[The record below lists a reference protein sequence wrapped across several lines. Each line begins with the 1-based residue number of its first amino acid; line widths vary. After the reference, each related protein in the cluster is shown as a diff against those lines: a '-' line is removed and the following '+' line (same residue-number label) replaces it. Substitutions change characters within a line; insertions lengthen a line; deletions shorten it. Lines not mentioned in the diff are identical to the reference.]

1 MSEKNNKNILYCSF
15 CGKSQHEV
23 RKLIAGPTV
32 FICDEC
38 VELCMDIIKEEN
50 KSSFVK
56 HQDGVPSPKEIC
68 EVLNDYVIGQKFA
81 KEILSVAVHNH
92 YKRLNHET
100 KSNKDIELSKS
111 NIFFNMYSKFKHFL
125 NENTKKQSKK
135 NIEYHYDLGNSF
147 YDKWLDQSMTY
158 SSAYFD
164 KDNQNLYDAQISK
177 YYQIA
182 KSLNLNENS
191 KVLEIGCGWGG
202 FSTYIA
208 KNFKSKIDAIT
219 ISKEQFEYASNK
231 IQQEGLGEK
240 VSIKYSDYRDVEN
253 KYSNIAS
260 IEMFEAVGKKYWE
273 KYFSILKKSLA
284 DSGKAVLQIITIDD
298 QRAINYHRQPDFIQQ
313 YIFPGGMLPT
323 KKNLEDINYKVGL
336 EFKEI
341 KSFGLSYAK
350 TLNLWNQQFQNSW
363 EELVQLGF
371 NVRFKRMWEYYLSYC
386 ETGFLSKSTDVSHF
400 LINR

>member
-1 MSEKNNKNILYCSF
+1 MNYVNDKFQQSFEIVAEKFLSKIRFGELIVTFPSGSTKSF
-15 CGKSQHEV
+15 KGTNGDEIADLKLHNY
-23 RKLIAGPTV
+23 KLISKIFKRKSIGFA
-32 FICDEC
+32 ESY
-38 VELCMDIIKEEN
+38 MDGDFSTSNLTKLLLISYKNE
-50 KSSFVK
+50 KYF
-56 HQDGVPSPKEIC
+56 
-68 EVLNDYVIGQKFA
+68 L
-81 KEILSVAVHNH
+81 HNF
-92 YKRLNHET
+92 
-100 KSNKDIELSKS
+100 KSNF
-111 NIFFNMYSKFKHFL
+111 FFNIYSKFKHFL

-164 KDNQNLYDAQISK
+164 KNNQNLYDAQISK
-177 YYQIA
+177 YHQIA

-202 FSTYIA
+202 FSSYVA

-231 IQQEGLGEK
+231 IQQEGLVEK

-273 KYFSILKKSLA
+273 KYFSIVKKSLG

>member
-1 MSEKNNKNILYCSF
+1 MNYVNDKFQQSFEIVAEKFLSKIRF
-15 CGKSQHEV
+15 GE
-23 RKLIAGPTV
+23 LIVTFP
-32 FICDEC
+32 
-38 VELCMDIIKEEN
+38 
-50 KSSFVK
+50 S
-56 HQDGVPSPKEIC
+56 GV
-68 EVLNDYVIGQKFA
+68 
-81 KEILSVAVHNH
+81 
-92 YKRLNHET
+92 T
-100 KSNKDIELSKS
+100 KSFKGTNGDEIADLKLHNYKFFSKIFKRKSIGFAESYMDGDFSTSDLTKLLLISYKNEKYFLHNLKS
-111 NIFFNMYSKFKHFL
+111 NIFFNIYSKFKHFL

-177 YYQIA
+177 YHQIA

-202 FSTYIA
+202 FSSYIA

-219 ISKEQFEYASNK
+219 ISKEQFEYASSK

-240 VSIKYSDYRDVEN
+240 VSIKYSDYRDVDN

-273 KYFSILKKSLA
+273 KYFSIVKKSLG

-323 KKNLEDINYKVGL
+323 KKNLKEINYKVGL

>member
-1 MSEKNNKNILYCSF
+1 MNYVNDKFQQSFEIVAEKFLSKIRFGELIVTFPSGVTKSF
-15 CGKSQHEV
+15 KGTNGDEIADL
-23 RKLIAGPTV
+23 KLHNYK
-32 FICDEC
+32 FISK
-38 VELCMDIIKEEN
+38 IIKR
-50 KSSFVK
+50 KSIGFAESYM
-56 HQDGVPSPKEIC
+56 DGDFSTSDLTKLLLISYKNEKYF
-68 EVLNDYVIGQKFA
+68 L
-81 KEILSVAVHNH
+81 HN
-92 YKRLNHET
+92 L
-100 KSNKDIELSKS
+100 KS

-125 NENTKKQSKK
+125 NQNTKKQSKK

-147 YDKWLDQSMTY
+147 YNKWLDQSMTY

-202 FSTYIA
+202 FSSYIA

-240 VSIKYSDYRDVEN
+240 VSIKYSDYRDVDN

-273 KYFSILKKSLA
+273 KYFSIVKKSLG

-323 KKNLEDINYKVGL
+323 KKNLEEINYKVGL

-363 EELVQLGF
+363 EELAQLGF

>member
-1 MSEKNNKNILYCSF
+1 MNYVNDKFQRSF
-15 CGKSQHEV
+15 EIVAERFLSKIGFGELIVTFPSGSIKSFKGTDGDEIADL
-23 RKLIAGPTV
+23 KLHNYK
-32 FICDEC
+32 FISK
-38 VELCMDIIKEEN
+38 IIKR
-50 KSSFVK
+50 KSIGFAESYM
-56 HQDGVPSPKEIC
+56 DGDFSTSDLTKLLLISYKNEKYF
-68 EVLNDYVIGQKFA
+68 L
-81 KEILSVAVHNH
+81 HN
-92 YKRLNHET
+92 L
-100 KSNKDIELSKS
+100 KS

-202 FSTYIA
+202 FSSYIA

-240 VSIKYSDYRDVEN
+240 VSIKYSDYRDVDN

-273 KYFSILKKSLA
+273 KYFSIVKKSLG

-400 LINR
+400 LINK

>member
-1 MSEKNNKNILYCSF
+1 MNYVNDKFQQSFEIVAEKFLSKIRF
-15 CGKSQHEV
+15 GE
-23 RKLIAGPTV
+23 LIVTFP
-32 FICDEC
+32 
-38 VELCMDIIKEEN
+38 
-50 KSSFVK
+50 S
-56 HQDGVPSPKEIC
+56 GV
-68 EVLNDYVIGQKFA
+68 
-81 KEILSVAVHNH
+81 
-92 YKRLNHET
+92 T
-100 KSNKDIELSKS
+100 KSFKGTNGDEIADLKLHNYKFISKIFKRKSIGFAESYMDGDFSTSDLTKLLLISYKNEKYFLHNLKS

-202 FSTYIA
+202 FSSYIA

-240 VSIKYSDYRDVEN
+240 VSIKYSDYRDVDN

-273 KYFSILKKSLA
+273 KYFSIVKKSLG

-400 LINR
+400 LINK

>member
-1 MSEKNNKNILYCSF
+1 MNYVNDKFQQSFEIVAEKFLSKIRFGELIVTFPSGLTKSF
-15 CGKSQHEV
+15 KGTNGDEIADL
-23 RKLIAGPTV
+23 KLHNYK
-32 FICDEC
+32 FISK
-38 VELCMDIIKEEN
+38 IIKR
-50 KSSFVK
+50 KSIGFAESYM
-56 HQDGVPSPKEIC
+56 DGDFSTSDLTKLLLISYKNEKYF
-68 EVLNDYVIGQKFA
+68 L
-81 KEILSVAVHNH
+81 HN
-92 YKRLNHET
+92 L
-100 KSNKDIELSKS
+100 KS

-202 FSTYIA
+202 FSSYIA

-240 VSIKYSDYRDVEN
+240 VSIKYSDYRDVDN

-273 KYFSILKKSLA
+273 KYFSIVKKSLG

-363 EELVQLGF
+363 EELAQLGF

>member
-1 MSEKNNKNILYCSF
+1 MNYVNDKFQLSF
-15 CGKSQHEV
+15 EIVAKKFLSKIRFGELIVTFPSGSTKSFKGTDGDEIADL
-23 RKLIAGPTV
+23 KLHNYK
-32 FICDEC
+32 FISK
-38 VELCMDIIKEEN
+38 IIKR
-50 KSSFVK
+50 KSIGFAESYM
-56 HQDGVPSPKEIC
+56 DGDFSTSDLTKLLLISYKNEKYF
-68 EVLNDYVIGQKFA
+68 L
-81 KEILSVAVHNH
+81 HN
-92 YKRLNHET
+92 L
-100 KSNKDIELSKS
+100 KS

-202 FSTYIA
+202 FSSYIA

-240 VSIKYSDYRDVEN
+240 VSIKYSDYRDVDN

-273 KYFSILKKSLA
+273 KYFSIVKKSLG